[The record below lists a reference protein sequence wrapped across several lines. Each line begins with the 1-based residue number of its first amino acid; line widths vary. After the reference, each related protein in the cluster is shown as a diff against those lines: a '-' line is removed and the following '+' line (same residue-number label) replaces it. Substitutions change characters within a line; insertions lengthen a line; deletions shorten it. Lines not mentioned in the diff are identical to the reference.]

1 MTLFSF
7 PTLEPNAMLQ
17 MNEERYHRQHR
28 GRVRRVRHDNAAG
41 QDRHGLNG
49 YAVFWTAMIAAVV
62 LLWYTVISLL
72 LAEGATSIPPPPAVI
87 GAAPSA
93 QAGGSTHLS
102 LLSAPAYASH
112 LQSHRPAHQATPA
125 G

>member
-17 MNEERYHRQHR
+17 MNQERYHRHNR

-87 GAAPSA
+87 GSAPSA
-93 QAGGSTHLS
+93 HAGRSTNPSLS
-102 LLSAPAYASH
+102 PAPAYAFH
-112 LQSHRPAHQATPA
+112 LQSHRQAHQAAPA
-125 G
+125 